1 MTPLSLSGNSAAAW
15 AVRLAMV
22 NYIPTFPMT
31 PPIEIIETLASWIA
45 QGELK
50 SELTIQDT
58 ENAMFS
64 AAASAAAKGERVFA
78 ATSGKNLLQAIEL
91 LYVVSGWRV
100 PMVLFNV
107 PRMIIAPDGPEPEH
121 NDVLAAR
128 DSGFIQIHC
137 ATSQEV
143 LDSILLAYR
152 LSEDDEVRMPVLIN
166 HEGAFLSD
174 PNEIVD
180 IPNSTAA
187 KQFIGT
193 KIQHQP
199 AADIHR
205 FSEHCDIFNEPRAGA
220 CFRYAM
226 HLASQQTLAIY
237 DEVADEFCDFFGRHY
252 PAIMSYRCDDADYV
266 FILMGSFT
274 TSAETAID
282 QLRANGWKVGLL
294 RPRLLRPFPKDMLV
308 KLLQGKR
315 AVAVLDKHLSP
326 GMGGILHCE
335 VLCALYGHQNVP
347 AIAASFIVS
356 PGVYHINAHNFFE
369 MTTILHKAA
378 ETGETPPPRPLLSQQ
393 TNGKFTVQ

>member
-143 LDSILLAYR
+143 LDS
-152 LSEDDEVRMPVLIN
+152 
-166 HEGAFLSD
+166 
-174 PNEIVD
+174 
-180 IPNSTAA
+180 
-187 KQFIGT
+187 
-193 KIQHQP
+193 
-199 AADIHR
+199 
-205 FSEHCDIFNEPRAGA
+205 
-220 CFRYAM
+220 
-226 HLASQQTLAIY
+226 
-237 DEVADEFCDFFGRHY
+237 
-252 PAIMSYRCDDADYV
+252 
-266 FILMGSFT
+266 
-274 TSAETAID
+274 
-282 QLRANGWKVGLL
+282 
-294 RPRLLRPFPKDMLV
+294 
-308 KLLQGKR
+308 
-315 AVAVLDKHLSP
+315 
-326 GMGGILHCE
+326 
-335 VLCALYGHQNVP
+335 
-347 AIAASFIVS
+347 
-356 PGVYHINAHNFFE
+356 
-369 MTTILHKAA
+369 
-378 ETGETPPPRPLLSQQ
+378 
-393 TNGKFTVQ
+393 